1 MQRPL
6 ASCDWKK
13 FETALDEKIE
23 VTDDISLFSKKAI
36 DKRCVDVNS
45 SITAAL
51 DIACPMRPVI
61 REAFR
66 VKPSTLALIREKRK
80 LRRLV
85 QRTDNKLLKNALNN
99 LNGRITRAIAKEK
112 QEAWQNAT
120 EDLNSFQGAKLWKQF
135 HSLTGSG
142 RSLRTIT
149 KLEDATGGERR
160 GEDEI
165 AATFASHLEQSH
177 RMHEGPLYCEETR
190 KTVDQKINSNIRIF
204 TPCFPPAKDE
214 QGDDHFL
221 AEPFMPDDIS
231 SALKRCKS
239 KTAAGGDRINYTTLK
254 HTTPKL
260 IGILAQLFTI
270 CFMVG
275 YFPVAWKSAT
285 GIMLLKEGSQKAR
298 KLPTD
303 QLAELRGQVV

>member
-1 MQRPL
+1 MTIQ
-6 ASCDWKK
+6 
-13 FETALDEKIE
+13 F
-23 VTDDISLFSKKAI
+23 I
-36 DKRCVDVNS
+36 DYLQFIDY
-45 SITAAL
+45 
-51 DIACPMRPVI
+51 P
-61 REAFR
+61 
-66 VKPSTLALIREKRK
+66 K
-80 LRRLV
+80 L
-85 QRTDNKLLKNALNN
+85 
-99 LNGRITRAIAKEK
+99 
-112 QEAWQNAT
+112 
-120 EDLNSFQGAKLWKQF
+120 QF
-135 HSLTGSG
+135 
-142 RSLRTIT
+142 IDYV
-149 KLEDATGGERR
+149 EDATGGEAR

-190 KTVDQKINSNIRIF
+190 KTVDQKINNSIRIF

-254 HTTPKL
+254 HTMPKL

-285 GIMLLKEGSQKAR
+285 GIMLLKPGKEAKKPGSYRPISLLSCAGKLFEKVIYPPSSTFIYATSNSTPRFNERLDKASR
-298 KLPTD
+298 GENTYTDLPK
-303 QLAELRGQVV
+303 R